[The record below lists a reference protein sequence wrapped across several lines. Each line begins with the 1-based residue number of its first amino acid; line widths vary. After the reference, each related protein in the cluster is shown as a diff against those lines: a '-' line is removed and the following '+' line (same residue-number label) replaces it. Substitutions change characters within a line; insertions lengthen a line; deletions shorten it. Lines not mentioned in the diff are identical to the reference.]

1 MENDKKNLL
10 ILVVFGLLGI
20 VFLTMLT
27 STFYSY
33 VLKRSGVEHAENA
46 QTYQYHYVMI
56 IDDLDS
62 QFWNDVY
69 ESVRKE
75 AARNDAYV
83 ELKGRNQSS
92 EYNAVD
98 FMDMSIAAR
107 VDGILLEFTGEPSLE
122 QRINEATDQG
132 IPVVTLLND
141 APTTKRKSY
150 IGINSYELGL
160 SYGNQILNIL
170 SKNRDH
176 ARVMMLLHDNSIF
189 SSQSQIYNQ
198 INNRMVTSK
207 ETQGRIKSEV
217 IKIPSGRAFESEEI
231 VRDLFQNAEGPPD
244 IILCMDEVDT
254 EAVYQAVIDYNCV
267 GRTQVIGY
275 YKSKATLDAVR
286 KGTMAMTLCIDTRQL
301 GRYSV
306 QALTECMKDGR
317 TNSFY
322 SVDLEFV
329 TKDNALNFIQNQR
342 SVYEN

>member
-1 MENDKKNLL
+1 MENGRKNLL

-27 STFYSY
+27 STFYGY
-33 VLKRSGVEHAENA
+33 VLKRSGVEHAENT
-46 QTYQYHYVMI
+46 QTYRYHYVMI
-56 IDDLDS
+56 IDNLDS
-62 QFWNDVY
+62 QFWKDVY
-69 ESVRKE
+69 ESVGKE
-75 AARNDAYV
+75 AALQDAYV

-92 EYNAVD
+92 EYTAVD
-98 FMDMSIAAR
+98 FMDMSIAAK
-107 VDGILLEFTGEPSLE
+107 VDGILLEYTGEPKLE
-122 QRINEATDQG
+122 DRINQASDQG

-160 SYGNQILNIL
+160 LYGNQILNIL

-176 ARVMMLLHDNSIF
+176 ARVMMMLHDNSID

-207 ETQGRIKSEV
+207 ETAGRIKSEE

-231 VRDLFQNAEGPPD
+231 VRNLFQNAEGPPD

-275 YKSKATLDAVR
+275 YKSKATLDAVQ
-286 KGTMAMTLCIDTRQL
+286 KGTMAMTLCIDTRQM
-301 GRYSV
+301 GEYSV
-306 QALTECMKDGR
+306 KALTESIEDGR

-322 SVDLEFV
+322 SVDMQFV
-329 TKDNALNFIQNQR
+329 TKDNALDFIHKQR
-342 SVYEN
+342 SVYEK